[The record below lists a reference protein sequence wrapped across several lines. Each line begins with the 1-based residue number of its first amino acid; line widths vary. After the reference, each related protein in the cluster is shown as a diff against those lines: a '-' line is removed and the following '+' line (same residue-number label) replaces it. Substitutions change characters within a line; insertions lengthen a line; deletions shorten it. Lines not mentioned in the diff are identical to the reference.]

1 MARETIPVLGV
12 SQDFGP
18 RFTGGAVGSIK
29 TEGARNEITLNLTGE
44 VLSTR
49 ILSPVVIP
57 AGSVVTRAYLRV
69 TQPFVTG
76 ASTAVR
82 VGTKG
87 TEAANGVTLSKV
99 QLEAAGFYDVSGTLS
114 GTYAVNTPLA
124 ANSTLGVAFT
134 AGSVT
139 DRNVG
144 KAVLVIET
152 TRVVA

>member
-12 SQDFGP
+12 SQDFGQ
-18 RFTGGAVGSIK
+18 RFTGGAVGSVK
-29 TEGARNEITLNLTGE
+29 TEGARNEIALNLTGE
-44 VLSTR
+44 VLTTR
-49 ILSPVVIP
+49 ILSPLAIP
-57 AGSVVTRAYLRV
+57 AGSVITRAYLRV
-69 TQPFVTG
+69 TQPFVTA

-87 TEAANGVTLSKV
+87 SEATNGVTLTKA
-99 QLEAAGFYDVSGTLS
+99 QLEAAGFYDVTASLS

-139 DRNVG
+139 DRNAG
-144 KAVLVIET
+144 RAVLVIET